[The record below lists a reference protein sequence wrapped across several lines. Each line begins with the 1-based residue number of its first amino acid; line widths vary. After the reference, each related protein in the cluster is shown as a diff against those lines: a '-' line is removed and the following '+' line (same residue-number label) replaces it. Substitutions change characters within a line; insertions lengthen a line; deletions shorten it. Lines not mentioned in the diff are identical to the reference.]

1 MKDYFSIYL
10 FNDVIFLSIIQN
22 EWDIKINIYNDE
34 IICDIKI
41 ITDEYQKDICEVIK
55 CTSKIKYTLLKNI
68 MYCMF
73 KICDKKTTKIIRKK
87 KRNK

>member
-1 MKDYFSIYL
+1 M
-10 FNDVIFLSIIQN
+10 
-22 EWDIKINIYNDE
+22 NDE

-68 MYCMF
+68 MYCIF
-73 KICDKKTTKIIRKK
+73 KICDKNKDENNKENNKK
-87 KRNK
+87 KK

>member
-1 MKDYFSIYL
+1 M
-10 FNDVIFLSIIQN
+10 
-22 EWDIKINIYNDE
+22 NDE

-68 MYCMF
+68 MCIVCL
-73 KICDKKTTKIIRKK
+73 KCDKKTTKIIRKK
-87 KRNK
+87 RKEINKKLS

>member
-1 MKDYFSIYL
+1 M
-10 FNDVIFLSIIQN
+10 
-22 EWDIKINIYNDE
+22 NDE

-73 KICDKKTTKIIRKK
+73 KICDKKATKIIRKK